1 MGRLLLLFIVLPA
14 VELVLLIEIGRRLGS
29 VETVA
34 LIVLTGI
41 VGAALAR
48 SQGLQVLS
56 RIQAEVAGGRLP
68 ADPLVDGMI
77 LLVAAALLV
86 TPGVLTD
93 AFGLLCLAPGFRR
106 LLKAG
111 LRRRFERA
119 VAEGRVQ
126 VEVDVRGMRVDG
138 MDGFGGVN
146 GVPPG
151 PRGPIVDVTP
161 PRDPRDRNGPD
172 R

>member
-56 RIQAEVAGGRLP
+56 RIQAEMAGGRLP
-68 ADPLVDGMI
+68 ADPLVDGLI

-111 LRRRFERA
+111 PRPPASSRTKITRKIRA
-119 VAEGRVQ
+119 RSASSPETPIRAT
-126 VEVDVRGMRVDG
+126 
-138 MDGFGGVN
+138 
-146 GVPPG
+146 VP
-151 PRGPIVDVTP
+151 V
-161 PRDPRDRNGPD
+161 
-172 R
+172 